1 MSQIIK
7 IHLADDHQLLLDSMK
22 SLIEINSNYQVTGY
36 SVNGNHVLEKVEE
49 EGASILIMDI
59 NMPQKDGIEVMKE
72 YALRNYP
79 FSIIILSSYDDL
91 KLIKEMMNLGAKA
104 YLTKQCAGDNIIEAI
119 QVVTDGEEYFC
130 ETVRNKILNTFANK
144 NPNFNIGNNDHIFD
158 KFLSERELQ
167 IIKLIAL
174 EYKSEDISEEL
185 FISVNTVNT
194 HRKNL
199 IKKLNVKSSIGL
211 VTYAIKNNLIIINK

>member
-1 MSQIIK
+1 
-7 IHLADDHQLLLDSMK
+7 
-22 SLIEINSNYQVTGY
+22 LIETNSNYQVTGY